1 MVPKNLE
8 GKFALIT
15 GLKNESKEIVAEKDF
30 VIVHRRFLGLGQ
42 PTDRIAADIF
52 PVKDG
57 VRVEYWDVI
66 EDEATQE
73 QSKSGLPMF
82 GYAFTK

>member
-1 MVPKNLE
+1 LHS
-8 GKFALIT
+8 LR
-15 GLKNESKEIVAEKDF
+15 GLKYESKETVAEKNF
-30 VIVHRRFLGLGQ
+30 VIVHGRILGLGQ

-73 QSKSGLPMF
+73 QSKSGLHMF
-82 GYAFTK
+82 GDAFTQ

>member
-1 MVPKNLE
+1 
-8 GKFALIT
+8 
-15 GLKNESKEIVAEKDF
+15 
-30 VIVHRRFLGLGQ
+30 VIAHGRFSGLGQ

-57 VRVEYWDVI
+57 VLVEHWDAI

-73 QSKSGLPMF
+73 QSKSGLPTF
-82 GYAFTK
+82 GEAFTK